1 MYTIGQSSK
10 ICKVTVKNISIISGI
25 RIYILE
31 SLFGGGIKMSRE
43 IKVRLGWLKFM
54 YVYTIVIAGGVG
66 LGMIFVPDVIR
77 FVFSMPNQD
86 PIILGMTGSLI
97 LSFAILSIFGLRD
110 PLKFIPILMLQ
121 LSYKTIWLIVV
132 ILPLLVSGRLPMYTI
147 SIIIIFVTY
156 VIGDLIAI
164 PFSHIFTKRSEV

>member
-1 MYTIGQSSK
+1 M
-10 ICKVTVKNISIISGI
+10 
-25 RIYILE
+25 
-31 SLFGGGIKMSRE
+31 
-43 IKVRLGWLKFM
+43 
-54 YVYTIVIAGGVG
+54 AGGVG
-66 LGMIFVPDVIR
+66 LGMIFAPDVIR

-121 LSYKTIWLIVV
+121 LSYKTIWLIGV
-132 ILPLLVSGRLPMYTI
+132 ILPLLVSGKLPIYTI
-147 SIIIIFVTY
+147 SIVIIFVTY

>member
-1 MYTIGQSSK
+1 MSK
-10 ICKVTVKNISIISGI
+10 EMN
-25 RIYILE
+25 
-31 SLFGGGIKMSRE
+31 
-43 IKVRLGWLKFM
+43 VRFGWLKFM
-54 YVYTIVIAGGVG
+54 YIYTIVIAGGVG
-66 LGMIFVPDVIR
+66 LGMIFVPDLIR

-121 LSYKTIWLIVV
+121 LSYKTIWLIGV
-132 ILPLLVSGRLPMYTI
+132 ILPRLVSGKLPMYTI
-147 SIIIIFVTY
+147 SIIILFVTY

-164 PFSHIFTKRSEV
+164 PFSYVFAKRSDVSTQMEFPA